1 MGLAGLFLLRRSIVT
16 VPETDPEGIVGPGRR
31 ERLFGLQTLGPRCA
45 HIVSRSTSHRMSA
58 IWASTARAV
67 EMALR
72 WSRLGVLAVKIDSSE
87 LSSARPPHLWDYLLM
102 HTPTRPLISTD
113 AASSDS

>member
-1 MGLAGLFLLRRSIVT
+1 
-16 VPETDPEGIVGPGRR
+16 
-31 ERLFGLQTLGPRCA
+31 
-45 HIVSRSTSHRMSA
+45 
-58 IWASTARAV
+58 
-67 EMALR
+67 MALR

-113 AASSDS
+113 AASPDS